1 MAMTYLSTRG
11 ENDGATYAS
20 IVLKGLAADG
30 GLFMPAT
37 YPQVTVEDLARFKEL
52 TYAELAYEILSRFA
66 DDIPAADLKKLTA
79 SVYLSLIHI

>member
-30 GLFMPAT
+30 GLDSFSAGIW
-37 YPQVTVEDLARFKEL
+37 D
-52 TYAELAYEILSRFA
+52 
-66 DDIPAADLKKLTA
+66 
-79 SVYLSLIHI
+79 

>member
-37 YPQVTVEDLARFKEL
+37 YPPSDG
-52 TYAELAYEILSRFA
+52 
-66 DDIPAADLKKLTA
+66 
-79 SVYLSLIHI
+79 